1 MIGETI
7 YIAIYI
13 RFYLHTK
20 YSSGTSFVSAEHKL
34 CVYSMCPRLAVPT
47 PTPIC
52 IACLLSSA
60 SSLLLL
66 SSVLEVKGSFFISSA
81 ASLTEC
87 RCFQSCGFK
96 FERESGRDTSLEH
109 RELVL
114 AFEDMIT
121 TFTTT
126 LYFRYG
132 DVTVPRHCG
141 KCFYDILTSHTR
153 LVSSFFSSFVNIKRG

>member
-1 MIGETI
+1 MSIGLQNPH
-7 YIAIYI
+7 
-13 RFYLHTK
+13 RHQSVL
-20 YSSGTSFVSAEHKL
+20 
-34 CVYSMCPRLAVPT
+34 
-47 PTPIC
+47 PI
-52 IACLLSSA
+52 LLSSA

-66 SSVLEVKGSFFISSA
+66 YSVSEVKGSFFISSA
-81 ASLTEC
+81 SSLAE
-87 RCFQSCGFK
+87 RRFFQSYGFK

-109 RELVL
+109 REL
-114 AFEDMIT
+114 AFEYMIT
-121 TFTTT
+121 AFTTT